1 MNDMQIFQNSEF
13 GSLEVLE
20 INRKPWFPATKVA
33 EVLGYKNPQEAIRTH
48 CKGVSETLRGVQ
60 TGIKAD
66 GTPAM
71 QDVVVKIIPEGDI
84 YRLIVRSKLPSAER
98 FERWVFD
105 EVLPSLRRHGL
116 YAAEDLIANP
126 DLLIQAA
133 TALKEER
140 ARTALLTETVAVQ
153 KQQIA
158 EMKPKA
164 SYYDLILQCKGVLPI
179 TVIAKDYGKSAKWLN
194 AYLKDLGVQYKVGGT
209 WVLYQQ
215 YAGQGYTQTKT
226 HEFVNQK
233 TGLPDSAVNMYWT
246 QKGRLF
252 LYETLK
258 NNGLLPTIER
268 SPYEQAAEDFAEVE
282 YA

>member
-1 MNDMQIFQNSEF
+1 MNEMQIFNNSEF
-13 GSLEVLE
+13 GSLEILE
-20 INRKPWFPATKVA
+20 INGKPWFPATKVA
-33 EVLGYKNPQEAIRTH
+33 KTLGYAEPEKAIRTH
-48 CKGVSETLRGVQ
+48 CKGVSEMDTMVQ
-60 TGIKAD
+60 TGIKSD

-71 QDVVVKIIPEGDI
+71 RQTVVKIIPEGDI

-98 FERWVFD
+98 FEKWVFD
-105 EVLPSLRRHGL
+105 EVLPSLRKHGI
-116 YAAEDLIANP
+116 YAAEDLINNP

-140 ARTALLTETVAVQ
+140 ARTALLTKTVAVQ

-179 TVIAKDYGKSAKWLN
+179 TVIAKDYGKSGQWLN
-194 AYLKDLGVQYKVGGT
+194 AYLKNLGVQFKVGGT

-226 HEFVNQK
+226 HEFINAK
-233 TGLPDSAVNMYWT
+233 TGLPDSKVNTYWT

-268 SPYEQAAEDFAEVE
+268 SPNELAAEEFAEVN
-282 YA
+282 

>member
-1 MNDMQIFQNSEF
+1 MNNMQIFNNSEF
-13 GSLEVLE
+13 GSLEILE
-20 INRKPWFPATKVA
+20 INGKPWFPATKVA
-33 EVLGYKNPQEAIRTH
+33 KTLGYAEPEKAIRTH
-48 CKGVSETLRGVQ
+48 CKGVDVLDTPTAG
-60 TGIKAD
+60 GIQKI
-66 GTPAM
+66 
-71 QDVVVKIIPEGDI
+71 KIIPEGDI

-98 FERWVFD
+98 FEKWVFD
-105 EVLPSLRRHGL
+105 EVLPSLRKHGL
-116 YAAEDLIANP
+116 YAAEDLINNP

-140 ARTALLTETVAVQ
+140 AKTALLTETVAVQ

-179 TVIAKDYGKSAKWLN
+179 TVIAKDYGKSGQWLN
-194 AYLKDLGVQYKVGGT
+194 AYLKDLGVQFKVGGT

-215 YAGQGYTQTKT
+215 YARQGYTQTKT
-226 HEFVNQK
+226 HEFVNAK
-233 TGLPDSAVNMYWT
+233 TGLPDSKVNMYWT

-252 LYETLK
+252 LYDTLK

-268 SPYEQAAEDFAEVE
+268 SPNELAAEEFAEVN
-282 YA
+282 